1 MYDRSVVD
9 ASIGGQPVVQPT
21 AQQMLRYWQ
30 AYLSVKDSQYP
41 HLVQRNLSIRQ
52 STVQI
57 RLSVLA
63 STIAL
68 LVLGLTAALVSYF
81 REPRNQAGKRL
92 HLPSSQLDWTVQAA
106 REYYRLGH
114 PNTAQSPRG
123 FAAEHN
129 DLIFTVSPD
138 PNGESVPFISSPHQ
152 QNRGLDDAIGAW
164 GNGSKG

>member
-1 MYDRSVVD
+1 
-9 ASIGGQPVVQPT
+9 VVQPM

-41 HLVQRNLSIRQ
+41 HLVQRDLSIRQ

-68 LVLGLTAALVSYF
+68 LVFALTAVLVSYF
-81 REPRNQAGKRL
+81 QEPRNQADKRL
-92 HLPSSQLDWTVQAA
+92 HLPSSQLDWTVHAA
-106 REYYRLGH
+106 SEYYRLGH
-114 PNTAQSPRG
+114 SSTAQSPRG

-129 DLIFTVSPD
+129 DLIFTISPD
-138 PNGESVPFISSPHQ
+138 PKGGSVPFISSPHQ
-152 QNRGLDDAIGAW
+152 QNRQLDDAI
-164 GNGSKG
+164 